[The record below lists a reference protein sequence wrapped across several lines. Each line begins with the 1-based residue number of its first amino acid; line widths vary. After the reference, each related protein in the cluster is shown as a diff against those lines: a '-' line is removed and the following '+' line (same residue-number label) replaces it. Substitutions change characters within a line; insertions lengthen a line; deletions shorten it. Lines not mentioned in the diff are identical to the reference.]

1 MTYRGD
7 SKGGASVSL
16 YPVTYISHL
25 PHYVQLQHCAVVRTT
40 TTTTT
45 TLIAV
50 LQYSTDGSI
59 YVMTVA
65 MTVAAAILRSVETPV
80 TDCSMQSYAV

>member
-25 PHYVQLQHCAVVRTT
+25 LHYVQLQHCTAVR
-40 TTTTT
+40 TT

-50 LQYSTDGSI
+50 LQYSTTVQHRWEHLCDGA
-59 YVMTVA
+59 VATAVAVA
-65 MTVAAAILRSVETPV
+65 MAILRSV
-80 TDCSMQSYAV
+80 

>member
-45 TLIAV
+45 TTTTLIAV

-65 MTVAAAILRSVETPV
+65 MTVAAAILRN
-80 TDCSMQSYAV
+80 A